1 MPDTSRSRVRL
12 LPLVLPV
19 LLLLATACGGGEI
32 PAEGKAKSASSD
44 AAREAL
50 VKTIDSIVSAPITAG
65 KVVGASIAVVK
76 GSDTIAVQ
84 GFGRANYELN
94 VPTPARATY
103 EIGSVTKQFT
113 GAAIMQL
120 VEAGKLSLDDD
131 VSKYVKFDLQGHKV
145 NIRQLLNHTS
155 GIKGYTEIPE
165 FGEVVARRLPQ
176 DTLLRIV
183 EKKPFDFD
191 PGENETYNNTAFFLA
206 GKVIEKVSGMSYE
219 DYVQKNLFDKA
230 GMKDAHYCSEVKI
243 HMGKVTGYD
252 SDSAGPVLKGALSH
266 LWPYAAG
273 SLCSSAIDLVAWN
286 EALHQK
292 GLILGPQA
300 YQEFITPGHLN
311 DSSRLGYAMGLAV
324 YPRLGHRALHHGG
337 GINGFLSENLYFP
350 DDSLSVVV
358 LFNTA
363 GPGSPDE
370 AAEAIAEA
378 VLGKA
383 PDASQKF
390 TGDLARYAGTYTG
403 TGRGRQSEI
412 QISVR
417 GDALMAKGGAPS
429 DSARA
434 LTFLGD
440 NTFARDYTRYVFQEK
455 NGVVTGMRLDGGY
468 GNNQLVKR

>member
-1 MPDTSRSRVRL
+1 MPATPISRLRL
-12 LPLVLPV
+12 VPLILVAV
-19 LLLLATACGGGEI
+19 AACGGGGA
-32 PAEGKAKSASSD
+32 PAASKAKAASSN
-44 AAREAL
+44 ATREAL

-76 GSDTIAVQ
+76 GTDTIAVQ

-113 GAAIMQL
+113 AAAIMQL
-120 VEAGKLSLDDD
+120 VEQGKLSLDDD
-131 VSKYVKFDLQGHKV
+131 VNKYVKFDLQGHKV
-145 NIRQLLNHTS
+145 SIRQLLNHTS

-165 FGEVVARRLPQ
+165 FATIAARRLSP

-183 EKKPFDFD
+183 EKKPFDFN
-191 PGENETYNNTAFFLA
+191 PGEEEIYNNTAFFLA
-206 GKVIEKVSGMSYE
+206 GLVIEKVSGMSYA

-230 GMKDAHYCSEVKI
+230 GMKDAHYCSETKI

-252 SDSAGPVLKGALSH
+252 SDSAGPTLKGPISH
-266 LWPYAAG
+266 VWPYAAG

-300 YQEFITPGHLN
+300 YQEFITPGQLN
-311 DSSRLGYAMGLAV
+311 DSTRLGYAKGLAV
-324 YPRLGHRALHHGG
+324 YPRVGHRALHHGG
-337 GINGFLSENLYFP
+337 GINGFLSENIYFP

-383 PDASQKF
+383 PDASQKV
-390 TGDLARYAGTYTG
+390 TGSIARYAGTYTG
-403 TGRGRQSEI
+403 HGRGRPTEVT
-412 QISVR
+412 ISVR
-417 GDALMAKGGAPS
+417 GDTLMAKGGAPD
-429 DSARA
+429 DSAHA
-434 LTFLGD
+434 LIYIGD
-440 NTFARDYTRYVFQEK
+440 NTFARDYTHYVFLER
-455 NGVVTGMRLDGGY
+455 NGAVSGLRLDAGY
-468 GNNQLVKR
+468 GNYRLTKK

>member
-1 MPDTSRSRVRL
+1 MPITSRLRQPL
-12 LPLVLPV
+12 LFLNL
-19 LLLLATACGGGEI
+19 TSACGSGGNGGQ
-32 PAEGKAKSASSD
+32 AKAASSN

-50 VKTIDSIVSAPITAG
+50 VKSIDSIVSAPITAG

-76 GSDTIAVQ
+76 GRDTIAVQ

-94 VPTPARATY
+94 VPTPTRATY

-113 GAAIMQL
+113 AAAIMQL
-120 VEAGKLSLDDD
+120 VEQGKLSLDDD
-131 VSKYVKFDLQGHKV
+131 VTKYVKFNTQGHKV
-145 NIRQLLNHTS
+145 SVRRLLNHSS

-165 FGEVVARRLPQ
+165 FGEVVARRLPR

-183 EKKPFDFD
+183 EKKPFEFE
-191 PGENETYNNTAFFLA
+191 PGDDETYNNTAFFLA
-206 GKVIEKVSGMSYE
+206 GLVIEKVSGMSYA
-219 DYVQKNLFDKA
+219 DYVQQNLFDKA
-230 GMKDAHYCSEVKI
+230 GMKDAHYCSDVKI

-252 SDSAGPVLKGALSH
+252 SDSAGPTVKGPLSH
-266 LWPYAAG
+266 TWPYAAG

-292 GLILGPQA
+292 GTILGPQA
-300 YQEFITPGHLN
+300 YQEFITPGMLN
-311 DSSRLGYAMGLAV
+311 DSTRLGYANGLAV
-324 YPRLGHRALHHGG
+324 YPRLGRRALHHGG

-383 PDASQKF
+383 PDASKPF
-390 TGDLARYAGTYTG
+390 KGDLSRYAGTYA
-403 TGRGRQSEI
+403 GRGRGSPTQL

-417 GDALMAKGGAPS
+417 GDTLMAKGGNPS
-429 DSARA
+429 DSVRA
-434 LTFLGD
+434 LTYMGD
-440 NTFARDYTRYVFQEK
+440 NTFGRNYTHYVFIER
-455 NGVVTGMRLDGGY
+455 NGAVTALRLDGGY
-468 GNNQLVKR
+468 GNNRLDKK